1 MNTLDDL
8 MGFLLNQ
15 LRVSQREATA
25 VMEVD
30 TKTIAL
36 KYEAELYKVFS
47 EQDIIKANE
56 LDEKAATAYLHDRY
70 EQATGEKS
78 EKLLDQITDV
88 VVSEILK
95 KPRDYFNFASN

>member
-25 VMEVD
+25 VMEVAA
-30 TKTIAL
+30 KTIAL
-36 KYEAELYKVFS
+36 KYEAELYKVFG
-47 EQDIIKANE
+47 EEDIKKANE
-56 LDEKAATAYLHDRY
+56 LDEKEATKYLHERY
-70 EQATGEKS
+70 EVLAGEPS
-78 EKLLDQITDV
+78 EKLLEEITNV
-88 VVSEILK
+88 VVSEIMK